1 MVTIVTRSDECERRL
16 PSKEPPFA
24 LWIGREKERTV
35 VALRPMTLS
44 GSKSEPDDADRVS
57 RTVVPATTKVK
68 SSGDAVRFLMVLVA
82 AVGALGFCVAG
93 APWPV
98 RIGLSIL
105 ALILFIRFVNSSD
118 ELTVEQLQRF
128 PDEHVIF
135 EHSYDRSEFDK
146 IARLAERID
155 RRTEAFQQLIPQAE
169 AGETLARALWD
180 TARLV
185 SRQQDI
191 RKVIEDLDQQDTSK
205 LPADSAAVRDLA
217 IQRERAAAALDDGK
231 AELARRKAAFE
242 ALADSGDEFA
252 REQEIREATRRAGDV
267 LAGFGAAGAGG
278 SQDESDRLAHHT
290 LAVVEAYAALRSI
303 FTEEAQ

>member
-1 MVTIVTRSDECERRL
+1 L

-57 RTVVPATTKVK
+57 RTVVPASTKVK
-68 SSGDAVRFLMVLVA
+68 SSGNAVRFLMVLLA
-82 AVGALGFCVAG
+82 AVGALGFCIAG

-98 RIGLSIL
+98 RIGLSLL

-128 PDEHVIF
+128 PDEHVIL
-135 EHSYDRSEFDK
+135 EHSYDRSEFDE
-146 IARLAERID
+146 IAGLAERID
-155 RRTEAFQQLIPQAE
+155 QRTEAFQQVIPQAE
-169 AGETLARALWD
+169 VGETLARALWD

-185 SRQQDI
+185 ARQQDI
-191 RKVIEDLDQQDTSK
+191 RKVIEDLDRQDTSR
-205 LPADSAAVRDLA
+205 LPAGSAAVRDLA
-217 IQRERAAAALDDGK
+217 VQRERAAAALDGGQ
-231 AELARRKAAFE
+231 AELRRRNVAFE
-242 ALADSGDEFA
+242 ALAHSGDEFV

-267 LAGFGAAGAGG
+267 LTGFGAAGAGG
-278 SQDESDRLAHHT
+278 PQDEPDRLAHHT
-290 LAVVEAYAALRSI
+290 LAVVEAYAALRSVHA
-303 FTEEAQ
+303 EGAQ